1 LSWRVSQP
9 GRPDGGRARI
19 RPEAA
24 LHEFGIAHEI
34 YRVCRESM
42 RAHAPAQLTRV
53 KVAVGELAAVEPDL
67 LSFAWQAVVG
77 EGPDA
82 GAALEVDWRPAR
94 QHCPA
99 CRADK
104 RQGEG
109 SWLRV
114 CLDCGAPLETDGG
127 TELDVIE
134 IELLPAGEE
143 TAR

>member
-1 LSWRVSQP
+1 MQ
-9 GRPDGGRARI
+9 
-19 RPEAA
+19 
-24 LHEFGIAHEI
+24 
-34 YRVCRESM
+34 
-42 RAHAPAQLTRV
+42 AHAPAQLVRV
-53 KVAVGELAAVEPDL
+53 RVAVGELAAVEPDL
-67 LSFAWQAVVG
+67 LTFAWEAIVG
-77 EGPDA
+77 DGPDS
-82 GAALEVDWRPAR
+82 GAALDIDWRPGR
-94 QHCPA
+94 QFCPA

-114 CLDCGAPLETDGG
+114 CLDCGAPLVIEGG